1 MKDKLSE
8 IPLLYDFYGQL
19 LTPKQREYLELY
31 YHHDLSLGEIGE
43 EFSISRQAVYD
54 IIRRG
59 EKVLGEYEAKLG
71 LVARFRKEREELVH
85 ILEYLEK
92 LKKEERPREH
102 FILSIE
108 KIVKELIEP

>member
-31 YHHDLSLGEIGE
+31 YYHDLSLGEIGE
-43 EFSISRQAVYD
+43 EFHISRQAVYD

-59 EKVLGEYEAKLG
+59 EKILAEYEAKLG
-71 LVARFRKEREELVH
+71 LVDRYRKEREEVAE
-85 ILEYLEK
+85 ILDHLEE
-92 LKKEERPREH
+92 LKKDSRPRLET
-102 FILSIE
+102 IQAIE
-108 KIVKELIEP
+108 KIVKEFIQP